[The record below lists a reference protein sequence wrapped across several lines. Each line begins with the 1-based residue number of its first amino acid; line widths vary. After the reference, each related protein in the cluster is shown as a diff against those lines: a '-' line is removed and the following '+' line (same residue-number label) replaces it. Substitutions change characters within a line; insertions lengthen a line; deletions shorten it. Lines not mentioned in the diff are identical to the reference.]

1 MLVYVPYA
9 IFSFAVCSIPPE
21 YCIFNPPDLYAD
33 CLRWQ
38 AKCHTELLPEGAS
51 VDDMLAKLNLHNSGS
66 GGKINSS
73 GDGRAGANAAAG
85 EGEST
90 GEGEEDDGNGREED
104 ECGKKKKGGPK
115 GIKKK
120 ETASGGKVLIMRM
133 SRNKRKSITVV
144 TGLDSYP
151 DLKLKDV
158 AKALGKAFAS
168 GASVSDT
175 GSGGK
180 EIVIQGDVI
189 DSLAIMLEEKYKVGT
204 RDKYNDQIIKHVVHK
219 ECQETKRKHRWRT
232 PCVPAFTRQSVKPE
246 V

>member
-1 MLVYVPYA
+1 MNVDKAVEQLSAVVGEEAKDEVESNEEDEEELPPLEKRTDILYCG
-9 IFSFAVCSIPPE
+9 VCSIPPE

-73 GDGRAGANAAAG
+73 GDGRAGVNAAAG

-120 ETASGGKVLIMRM
+120 ETTSGGKVLIMRM

-189 DSLAIMLEEKYKVGT
+189 DSLAIMLEEKYKVPAT
-204 RDKYNDQIIKHVVHK
+204 NIMIK
-219 ECQETKRKHRWRT
+219 
-232 PCVPAFTRQSVKPE
+232 S
-246 V
+246 